1 MSLFWPKVAECSR
14 VMIAG
19 CAVMTETKITHTL
32 VFFPL
37 VLCVVLSGCAWEN
50 SGSKPIPLRK
60 AVHNFEKD
68 VGGLH
73 IVVLSDAYGA
83 TSGCSKEAT
92 EPDCWS
98 EGGRAILDS
107 IKFSQCFD
115 LDDSD
120 TDEQNPNGKKKP
132 ELRTKNPLISVA
144 TGPLQLTVQGQ
155 FTEGGTFTIAA
166 APSAAATISRQ
177 TTQQVMLP
185 LTLVSLSALPGFYV
199 GQQLANLQYTTLVAQ
214 FPPKDFVPPKNF
226 DFEPEKKKQLE
237 ELKQTAHMVSFVMDA
252 AAELTTI
259 TQFAENHFNK
269 LPATEEPNKP
279 SHYCFGFEEGS
290 DVTASALKRKKR

>member
-1 MSLFWPKVAECSR
+1 MNLLWPKVAECSR

-19 CAVMTETKITHTL
+19 CTVTTGTKITHAL

-37 VLCVVLSGCAWEN
+37 VLCVVLSGCAAEN
-50 SGSKPIPLRK
+50 AGSRPIPLRK

-83 TSGCSKEAT
+83 TSGCSPKT
-92 EPDCWS
+92 SEPDCWS
-98 EGGRAILDS
+98 EEGRAILDS

-120 TDEQNPNGKKKP
+120 KDEQNPNGKKKP
-132 ELRTKNPLISVA
+132 ELRTKNPLIPVA

-177 TTQQVMLP
+177 TTQQVTLP

-199 GQQLANLQYTTLVAQ
+199 GQQLANLQYTTLVVQ
-214 FPPKDFVPPKNF
+214 FPPKDIA
-226 DFEPEKKKQLE
+226 DFEPEKKKQLD
-237 ELKQTAHMVSFVMDA
+237 ELKQTAHLVSFVMDA
-252 AAELTTI
+252 AAELTKI
-259 TQFAENHFNK
+259 TQFAESHFNK
-269 LPATEEPNKP
+269 LPAMDEPGKP
-279 SHYCFGFEEGS
+279 ARYCFGFEEGS
-290 DVTASALKRKKR
+290 DVTASALRR

>member
-1 MSLFWPKVAECSR
+1 MSLFWPKVAEYSCVVPATVR
-14 VMIAG
+14 PHTVP
-19 CAVMTETKITHTL
+19 TKLAHILSLSTL
-32 VFFPL
+32 VL
-37 VLCVVLSGCAWEN
+37 GVVSSGCAWEN
-50 SGSKPIPLRK
+50 LGSQPIPLRK

-83 TSGCSKEAT
+83 TAGCSKEAK

-98 EGGRAILDS
+98 DGGRAILNS
-107 IKFSQCFD
+107 IKYSQCFD

-120 TDEQNPNGKKKP
+120 KDKQNPNGRKKP
-132 ELRTKNPLISVA
+132 ELRTQNPLIPVA

-155 FTEGGTFTIAA
+155 FTESGTFTVAA

-177 TTQQVMLP
+177 TQQQVMVP

-199 GQQLANLQYTTLVAQ
+199 GQQLSNLQYTTLVAQ
-214 FPPKDFVPPKNF
+214 FPPKDIA

-237 ELKQTAHMVSFVMDA
+237 ELKQTAHLVSFVMDA
-252 AAELTTI
+252 AAELTRI
-259 TQFAENHFNK
+259 TQFAESHFNK
-269 LPATEEPNKP
+269 LPATEDSNEPA
-279 SHYCFGFEEGS
+279 HYCFGFEEGS
-290 DVTASALKRKKR
+290 DVTASALRR